1 MAADGTFTIS
11 GMDPGAYRMAPTITP
26 ARGTGPGTPWI
37 LKSAMLNGR
46 DLADV
51 PVDIRAG
58 EQITDVVVTFTDRH
72 SELAG
77 TLFDAAGQPAP
88 GFYVVA
94 IPPDEAL
101 WAPGT
106 RRMPAP
112 ARAATNGSFRFAGLP
127 PGNYILA
134 AVTSVDQEDLGDATF
149 VRRLVN
155 GGVRVTLAEGER
167 RTQDVRFSSK

>member
-1 MAADGTFTIS
+1 
-11 GMDPGAYRMAPTITP
+11 
-26 ARGTGPGTPWI
+26 
-37 LKSAMLNGR
+37 
-46 DLADV
+46 
-51 PVDIRAG
+51 
-58 EQITDVVVTFTDRH
+58 
-72 SELAG
+72 
-77 TLFDAAGQPAP
+77 
-88 GFYVVA
+88 
-94 IPPDEAL
+94 
-101 WAPGT
+101 
-106 RRMPAP
+106 MPAP